1 MKSAS
6 LFALSL
12 LCGTGVASLAH
23 AQENAEEKAL
33 RQAEAALCDAFHNRD
48 AATIQRIEDEHYTL
62 TDSRGGVTG
71 RDSDMAEAKK
81 GDPHYNEFHNHSQKF
96 RFYGDTAVVN
106 GITSLKGVSAGK
118 AFAADFQFTDT
129 WVKRNGEWKIVA
141 SHATRIAAP
150 AKPD

>member
-1 MKSAS
+1 MKTTFGFVA
-6 LFALSL
+6 SL
-12 LCGTGVASLAH
+12 LCGIAAVPLAH

-33 RQAEAALCDAFHNRD
+33 RQAEAALCDAFRNSD

-71 RDSDMAEAKK
+71 RDSDVADAKK
-81 GDPHYNEFHNHSQKF
+81 GDPRYGEFRNHSQKF

-106 GITSLKGVSAGK
+106 GITSLKATSAGK
-118 AFAADFQFTDT
+118 AFAGDFQFTDT

-141 SHATRIAAP
+141 SHATRIGAP
-150 AKPD
+150 PKAD

>member
-12 LCGTGVASLAH
+12 LCGTAVASFAH

-33 RQAEAALCDAFHNRD
+33 RQVEATLCDAFRNSD

-71 RDSDMAEAKK
+71 RARSSFLSAL
-81 GDPHYNEFHNHSQKF
+81 PS
-96 RFYGDTAVVN
+96 AVR
-106 GITSLKGVSAGK
+106 GMTSMNSNVAG
-118 AFAADFQFTDT
+118 T
-129 WVKRNGEWKIVA
+129 
-141 SHATRIAAP
+141 S
-150 AKPD
+150 